1 MGYVYTCISLTG
13 HTNKTI
19 TIAITSKHLHFRI
32 LYSVIL
38 VISMLNTVVRTALL
52 TNLTYV
58 HVAVH
63 VIVNW
68 RMTDVSDLHA
78 SVAGKKK
85 LNYIDHYTIFCL
97 ILAQWYYTTNVGV
110 KTQPVAKR
118 LHWLELSYI

>member
-1 MGYVYTCISLTG
+1 VGYVYTCISLTG

-38 VISMLNTVVRTALL
+38 VISMLNTVVQTAIL

-63 VIVNW
+63 VIVN
-68 RMTDVSDLHA
+68 
-78 SVAGKKK
+78 
-85 LNYIDHYTIFCL
+85 
-97 ILAQWYYTTNVGV
+97 
-110 KTQPVAKR
+110 
-118 LHWLELSYI
+118 